1 MKLSKFLK
9 TFLLLN
15 IILLTSCASVKDAVT
30 GKQKKVGDEFLVE
43 KKNPLTMPP
52 EFGEMPVPIKEEK
65 EEEES
70 IKGIKELL
78 IKIPK
83 ENQKKQTSKSSPT
96 SLEKSI
102 LKSINKD

>member
-1 MKLSKFLK
+1 M
-9 TFLLLN
+9 
-15 IILLTSCASVKDAVT
+15 
-30 GKQKKVGDEFLVE
+30 E

-70 IKGIKELL
+70 IKNIEELL
-78 IKIPK
+78 IKIPQENKK
-83 ENQKKQTSKSSPT
+83 EATSKSNPT

-102 LKSINKD
+102 LKSINKN